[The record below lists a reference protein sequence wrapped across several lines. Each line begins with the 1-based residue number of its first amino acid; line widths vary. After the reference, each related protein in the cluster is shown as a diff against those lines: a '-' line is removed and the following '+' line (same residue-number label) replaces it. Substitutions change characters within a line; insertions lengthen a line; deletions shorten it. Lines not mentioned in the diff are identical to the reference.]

1 MEELTLRLNERSTE
15 TQEQLERRLADAQ
28 SELAQ
33 KDWYD
38 YLVVN
43 RQGQLQ
49 EAVDYL
55 RAIMLAEHCR
65 TQPRHIDI

>member
-1 MEELTLRLNERSTE
+1 MLEERFELSGTKERNLAMELVR
-15 TQEQLERRLADAQ
+15 
-28 SELAQ
+28 
-33 KDWYD
+33 D

-43 RQGQLQ
+43 RQGQPQ